1 MEVHRNMVVAEG
13 LKKSFGDAPVLRDVS
28 FEVAEGSIFALLGN
42 NGAGKTTLI
51 RMLSTL
57 LQPDGGQASVGGF
70 DVVASP
76 EEVRGLISLTGQFAA
91 VDELMTGRENLVM
104 MARLRH
110 VSDPRRTADELLARF
125 GMTEH
130 ANRRM
135 AEYSGGMRR
144 RVDIAMSLVGR
155 PRLVFL
161 DEPTT
166 GLDPEA
172 RLEVWDAVRALRQ
185 DGTTVFLTTQYLE
198 EAEQLADG
206 IAILD
211 QGRIIAKGT
220 LDELKAL
227 LPPAKKEYV
236 ERQPTLEEVFLAITN
251 KKGGNDHGIR

>member
-57 LQPDGGQASVGGF
+57 LQPDGGRASVGGF

>member
-110 VSDPRRTADELLARF
+110 VSDPRCTADELLARF

>member
-70 DVVASP
+70 DAVASP

-125 GMTEH
+125 GMAEH